1 MQTKYISQITSIQKQ
16 SVKDLVRLE
25 EKKMREIERLKAYES
40 SIIKEQV
47 MIADERV
54 LQCRSEMSVTV

>member
-1 MQTKYISQITSIQKQ
+1 MQTKYLSQIESIQKQ

-40 SIIKEQV
+40 GIIKEQV

-54 LQCRSEMSVTV
+54 LQCRSEMSVSV

>member
-1 MQTKYISQITSIQKQ
+1 
-16 SVKDLVRLE
+16 VRLE

>member
-1 MQTKYISQITSIQKQ
+1 MQTKYITQITSIQKQ

-25 EKKMREIERLKAYES
+25 EKKMREINRLRAYES
-40 SIIKEQV
+40 SIIKEQE

-54 LQCRSEMSVTV
+54 LQCRSEMSVSV

>member
-1 MQTKYISQITSIQKQ
+1 MQTKYLTQIEAIQKQ

-25 EKKMREIERLKAYES
+25 EKKNREIERLKAYEAG
-40 SIIKEQV
+40 IIKEQV

-54 LQCRSEMSVTV
+54 LQCRTEMSTSI